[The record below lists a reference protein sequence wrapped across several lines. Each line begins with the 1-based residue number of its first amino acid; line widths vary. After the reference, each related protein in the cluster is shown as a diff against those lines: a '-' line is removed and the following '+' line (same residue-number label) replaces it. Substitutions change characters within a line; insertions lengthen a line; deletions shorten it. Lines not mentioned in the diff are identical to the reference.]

1 MRHSQP
7 DCSLL
12 NSLHQS
18 WMALLAGACLTVA
31 VVFGVAAIPVLAA
44 DHKASPRQRMT
55 FVELG
60 TVVVDDNDRPVRGLH
75 RKDFQVKED
84 GHEVKVTSFTEV
96 PAAGVAGP
104 GNGRSLVLL
113 LDDTGVGP
121 AATTIVQNIARRFL
135 SRATPAD
142 AVAAVRLTHHDD
154 EAVGSLQG
162 ALERVDEYMAK
173 SLPYFGFE
181 TVQESLEALAK
192 ISTQL
197 EPIEH
202 RRKVVVC
209 IGRRS
214 LCDPYLEDPVDSL
227 VWRQWRDALSAT
239 ARANVSQY
247 VVDPAGVTGR
257 VDLGDGLVEH
267 TGGADFVR
275 SNNFE
280 RAVDQIW
287 EEAGHY
293 YLLGYAPTAHP
304 RDLHSI
310 HVTVKGKGLHV
321 RARLDRGD

>member
-1 MRHSQP
+1 M
-7 DCSLL
+7 
-12 NSLHQS
+12 
-18 WMALLAGACLTVA
+18 TVA
-31 VVFGVAAIPVLAA
+31 LVLGFAAFPVLA
-44 DHKASPRQRMT
+44 DHKASSRPRIT

-60 TVVVDDNDRPVRGLH
+60 AVVVDDNDRPVRGLH
-75 RKDFQVKED
+75 RKDFQIKEG
-84 GHEVKVTSFTEV
+84 GHAVAVTSFAEV
-96 PAAGVAGP
+96 PTPGVASP
-104 GNGRSLVLL
+104 RNGRSLVLL

-121 AATTIVQNIARRFL
+121 TATTIVQNIARGFL

-142 AVAAVRLTHHDD
+142 AVAVVRLTHHDD
-154 EAVGSLQG
+154 EAVGSLQI
-162 ALERVDEYMAK
+162 ARDRVDEYMAK
-173 SLPYFGFE
+173 SVPYFGFE
-181 TVQESLEALAK
+181 TVQESLEVLTK
-192 ISTQL
+192 ISMQL

-227 VWRQWRDALSAT
+227 VWAQWRDALSAT

-257 VDLGDGLVEH
+257 LDLGDGLVEH

-287 EEAGHY
+287 EEADHY
-293 YLLGYAPTAHP
+293 YLLGYTPTAPP

-310 HVTVKGKGLHV
+310 HVDVNGKGLHV

>member
-1 MRHSQP
+1 MRRSPP
-7 DCSLL
+7 DCSPL
-12 NSLHQS
+12 NGHHHSRLR
-18 WMALLAGACLTVA
+18 LAGACVTVA
-31 VVFGVAAIPVLAA
+31 LVLAALPVLA
-44 DHKASPRQRMT
+44 DHKASSRPRMT

-60 TVVVDDNDRPVRGLH
+60 AVVVDDNDRPVRGLH

-84 GHEVKVTSFTEV
+84 GREVSVSSFTEV
-96 PAAGVAGP
+96 SAAGVAGP
-104 GNGRSLVLL
+104 GQGRSLVLL

-121 AATTIVQNIARRFL
+121 TATTIVQRIARAFL
-135 SRATPAD
+135 SRVTPAD
-142 AVAAVRLTHHDD
+142 AVATVRLTHHDD
-154 EAVGSLQG
+154 EAVGSLQD
-162 ALERVDEYMAK
+162 ALERVDEYQAK

-181 TVQESLEALAK
+181 TVQESLEVLTK
-192 ISTQL
+192 ISMQL

-214 LCDPYLEDPVDSL
+214 LCDLYLEDPVDSL

-287 EEAGHY
+287 EEASHY
-293 YLLGYAPTAHP
+293 YLLGYTPTAHP